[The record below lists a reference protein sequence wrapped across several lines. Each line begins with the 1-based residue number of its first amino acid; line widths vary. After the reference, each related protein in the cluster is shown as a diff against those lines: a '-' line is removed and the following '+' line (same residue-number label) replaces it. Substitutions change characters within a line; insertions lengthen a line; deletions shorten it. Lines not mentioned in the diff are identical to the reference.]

1 MATYMKMGKDKND
14 EEIERLW
21 RTLDLREKGMV
32 KVEGILGCII
42 RIVDDQSS

>member
-1 MATYMKMGKDKND
+1 MKVKLTANDDESLNEVTVEGND

-32 KVEGILGCII
+32 KVEGILG
-42 RIVDDQSS
+42 